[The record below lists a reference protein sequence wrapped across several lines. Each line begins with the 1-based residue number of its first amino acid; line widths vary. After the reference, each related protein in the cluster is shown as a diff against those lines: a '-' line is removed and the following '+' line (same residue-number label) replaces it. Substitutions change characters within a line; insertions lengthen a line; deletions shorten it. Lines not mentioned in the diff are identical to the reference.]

1 MNELMINY
9 ENGNYI
15 YFKTNMTTAW
25 DAYHE
30 FERKCGQV
38 GINCD
43 NMSPTETVLMNEEFE
58 HISVWKF
65 W

>member
-15 YFKTNMTTAW
+15 YYKTNMTTAW

-30 FERKCGQV
+30 FQRKCSQV
-38 GINCD
+38 GINVD
-43 NMSPTETVLMNEEFE
+43 DMIPTEARLMNEELE
-58 HISVWKF
+58 DIGVWKF
-65 W
+65 